1 MHQWYNSDDKLY
13 GKKGIDVVKDRENT
27 AVKYSSWDALYAQVS
42 AGRISIAGTLHSYCM
57 AGYECRMEK
66 VVSPTNCF
74 NCENVVID
82 ETKAQAWQ
90 KRHQWIVE
98 TITEMEE
105 HTKLSQSQLSHFITQ
120 LRAAEK
126 VMDYFEISYTPYKS
140 EIEIRQL

>member
-1 MHQWYNSDDKLY
+1 
-13 GKKGIDVVKDRENT
+13 
-27 AVKYSSWDALYAQVS
+27 
-42 AGRISIAGTLHSYCM
+42 M